1 MNKNYTVEVFRH
13 GSSCEETMHVNFDEV
28 SVVDDVKAMLKEKY
42 GNDFDRFTILDNH
55 GDLYHSELKHYEIT
69 IHYKND
75 PNDNRMQICGLETD
89 DLESAKEFVLDE
101 FGGGIDYYVIEDTE
115 GDDYYDS
122 SEEVSLKENNDN
134 INKEKNIMKEEK
146 TITSMKERVENF
158 HNSEIELKSA
168 IIDEIKSEFEKYH
181 SDKVSIF
188 HPDFNDLG
196 FEDYECLIPTLNCFD
211 DNCCSEPTQ
220 PICFKKE
227 KDNLVVECDNDKL
240 FYLYP
245 DNYDLTV
252 DNLYSFLA
260 LLQHFVTKKVNK
272 K

>member
-1 MNKNYTVEVFRH
+1 
-13 GSSCEETMHVNFDEV
+13 
-28 SVVDDVKAMLKEKY
+28 
-42 GNDFDRFTILDNH
+42 
-55 GDLYHSELKHYEIT
+55 
-69 IHYKND
+69 
-75 PNDNRMQICGLETD
+75 
-89 DLESAKEFVLDE
+89 
-101 FGGGIDYYVIEDTE
+101 
-115 GDDYYDS
+115 
-122 SEEVSLKENNDN
+122 
-134 INKEKNIMKEEK
+134 MKQEK
-146 TITSMKERVENF
+146 TKMNLKERVENF

-168 IIDEIKSEFEKYH
+168 IINEIKSEFEKYH

-188 HPDFNDLG
+188 HPDFCDLG